1 MINEEFPLRD
11 PKPWTPP
18 RAEEL
23 ELEPFDVAFGD
34 ALLESMATVQPAV
47 GEGDA
52 DVDIRKEFN
61 DWVASLGLKDGESE
75 ETTTT
80 TRDSGVRTLLP
91 DVSRLGIWDSMHADL
106 DDAMAADGED
116 SMEDV

>member
-47 GEGDA
+47 WEGDT

-61 DWVASLGLKDGESE
+61 DWVASLGPKDEESE

-80 TRDSGVRTLLP
+80 RKSGVRTLLP
-91 DVSRLGIWDSMHADL
+91 DVSRLGIWDSMHAEL
-106 DDAMAADGED
+106 NAAMAADGED